1 MFMNMTDINL
11 TQVRQIPNYSD
22 FSPFILSGSCSGQ
35 KQTQQH
41 SNLPTRQ
48 QAATSS
54 HCPAVGIEPLK
65 LESIRFNNQEENYR
79 VFKVRFNRLMKWVD
93 RDLQVE
99 YLIQCLK
106 GESLRLAMM
115 HIEDT
120 AALDLIWKSLDKR
133 YGNEAAA
140 YQYHSRKLLALHSYP
155 PCQTSADLK
164 ELYYVFKE
172 NTLALRRISKNSDA
186 GEDFKSIFVGVL
198 PEHLRR
204 KVMKIMCERPE
215 QYTLDHLLT
224 LTGKEVQLNN
234 LENITTSTQFQPRT
248 STCDTVSDQRNIEMA
263 SEVNAGICAQNPG
276 DASFRN

>member
-1 MFMNMTDINL
+1 MNMADINL
-11 TQVRQIPNYSD
+11 KQVRQIPNNSN

-41 SNLPTRQ
+41 SSLSTRQ
-48 QAATSS
+48 QDATSS
-54 HCPAVGIEPLK
+54 HCPVVGIEPLK

-120 AALDLIWKSLDKR
+120 AALNLIWESLDFR

-172 NTLALRRISKNSDA
+172 NILALRRISKNSYA
-186 GEDFKSIFVGVL
+186 GEDFKSILAGAL

-204 KVMKIMCERPE
+204 KVRKFMYQSPD

-234 LENITTSTQFQPRT
+234 LEGTITSTHLQPHT
-248 STCDTVSDQRNIEMA
+248 STCDTVIDQSNIKIYTET
-263 SEVNAGICAQNPG
+263 NADICA
-276 DASFRN
+276 